1 MLVQSANSPTKKPN
15 MTRTLPAKTAQA
27 LTPAHLGIPEFRSRL
42 SWFSL
47 AVAFRQRSEFRT
59 QILSS
64 RLAWLDRQRYAS
76 VESSIDKL
84 LIGKTHL
91 FAASAGHAVNLRP
104 EYLSVRT
111 VVREANRIMRECVKR
126 AHAAMTRA
134 AGLQGLTYFVES
146 TYEAD
151 FEDLT
156 RYQVTSPAYLVWALD
171 VMKLPARDQQAV
183 RTYCE
188 AEKQVWWATDG
199 EDAFG
204 ATYALSEE
212 EEEKEAKE
220 DKKKAKD
227 SVQALWAT
235 MSPGAAALVA
245 QRLSPEKDAWLWLQ
259 PFGIK
264 APPWP
269 FCSVLQGNED
279 KEVLEEEA
287 GHWDAFGRALSRLPF
302 DALRD
307 DAATGD
313 DASPAYVSAVDAWA
327 DCLDAGQ
334 SIGLLAGVLRACT
347 LPVPGRLCDVCYRH
361 IALQQRRRCSL
372 HVTRSTY
379 RTQAA
384 HLAEFA
390 QRYAGQLAQLR
401 RLLGGEPAYTH
412 TATYLSSCWAFY
424 CPGVGRYEG
433 PSHPVLAGKWPA
445 MPAQE
450 AAERL
455 SHGLLDMVKRL
466 GPVAGPELHARMLAL
481 AVFLRERSL
490 QAVRE
495 ALEPA
500 LPKTATDKHGAQ
512 ASAKPAANDD
522 LEEALHDLT
531 PPGFFRLW
539 FGGCAYKNAPADLQN
554 GTDADHPIVPGS
566 ASPGGIA
573 GRGPRKRSR
582 QPTGTY
588 SISLDAVVRDILRHR
603 AWLDAGGEAADAA
616 LRSGQPLPSEMARH
630 RLDIGQALRLQKDG
644 MSLRRIGELLGV
656 SGPAVHKAIKKH
668 LGAAPSSPADKESK

>member
-1 MLVQSANSPTKKPN
+1 
-15 MTRTLPAKTAQA
+15 MTRISATKTAQA

-42 SWFSL
+42 SWFSQG
-47 AVAFRQRSEFRT
+47 VAFRQRSEFRENV
-59 QILSS
+59 LSP
-64 RLAWLDRQRYAS
+64 RLAQRDRKTHAS
-76 VESSIDKL
+76 VESSIDGL
-84 LIGKTHL
+84 LRGKTHL
-91 FAASAGHAVNLRP
+91 FATSAGHAANLRP

-111 VVREANRIMRECVKR
+111 VVREANRLMQGCVER

-134 AGLQGLTYFVES
+134 AGLEGLTYLVES
-146 TYEAD
+146 IYEEA

-156 RYQVTSPAYLVWALD
+156 RYQVTSPAYLAWALD
-171 VMKLPARDQQAV
+171 IMTLPARDQLAV

-188 AEKQVWWATDG
+188 AEKQIWWATDG
-199 EDAFG
+199 EDVFG
-204 ATYALSEE
+204 ATNVLSA
-212 EEEKEAKE
+212 EEEKEAQE
-220 DKKKAKD
+220 EKKKAKD
-227 SVQALWAT
+227 SLQALRAT
-235 MSPGAAALVA
+235 LSPGAAALVA

-279 KEVLEEEA
+279 EELLVEEA

-302 DALRD
+302 DVLRD

-334 SIGLLAGVLRACT
+334 SIGLLACVLRACT

-372 HVTRSTY
+372 HVTRSTH

-390 QRYAGQLAQLR
+390 QRYAGRLAQLR

-412 TATYLSSCWAFY
+412 SASYLSSCWAFY

-455 SHGLLDMVKRL
+455 SHGLLDIVKRL
-466 GPVAGPELHARMLAL
+466 APVAGTELHARMLAL
-481 AVFLRERSL
+481 ALLLQERSL
-490 QAVRE
+490 QAVLE
-495 ALEPA
+495 APEPA
-500 LPKTATDKHGAQ
+500 LSNTATDKYGAQ
-512 ASAKPAANDD
+512 TSANPAANID

-539 FGGCAYKNAPADLQN
+539 FGGCAHKSAPADLQN
-554 GTDADHPIVPGS
+554 GTDADHPIVSGSVAPG
-566 ASPGGIA
+566 A
-573 GRGPRKRSR
+573 GVGRLPRKRNR
-582 QPTGTY
+582 PATGTY
-588 SISLDAVVRDILRHR
+588 SISLEAIVRDILRHR

-644 MSLRRIGELLGV
+644 MSLRRIGEILGV

-668 LGAAPSSPADKESK
+668 LGATPSSPAVDKESQ